1 MADTNG
7 DGRITKPWNVP
18 ASAAG
23 PAAFD
28 PKLDTLT
35 TMGSYGMVPDSKN
48 KHVVWF
54 AWQPFPGRI
63 ARLDVGD
70 NPPET
75 CITEVYEVPSTLD
88 PKVPHDK
95 TGFGPRGMDVDRNG
109 LAWTALSGSGDFARF
124 DRSKCK
130 VLNGPSIADGRHCV
144 EGWEFYPSPGPTIPN
159 TDPAIRADYHA
170 HNWVDQWNTL
180 GLGENV
186 PIANGT
192 NSDSLLALLPQT
204 GEWIVLRVPYP
215 LGFFSRGLDGRIDDP
230 DAGWRGRAMW
240 STYSTAATW
249 HIEGGKGVRPYLVKF
264 QIRPNPLATE

>member
-1 MADTNG
+1 
-7 DGRITKPWNVP
+7 
-18 ASAAG
+18 
-23 PAAFD
+23 
-28 PKLDTLT
+28 
-35 TMGSYGMVPDSKN
+35 MGSYGMVPDSKN
-48 KHVVWF
+48 PHVVWF

-88 PKVPHDK
+88 PNVPKDR

-109 LAWTALSGSGDFARF
+109 IVWTALSGSGDFARF
-124 DRSKCK
+124 DRSRCK
-130 VLNGPSIADGRHCV
+130 VLNGPTVVYGRHCV
-144 EGWEFYPSPGPTIPN
+144 EGWELYPSPGPTIPN
-159 TDPAIRADYHA
+159 TDPPIRADYHA
-170 HNWVDQWNTL
+170 HNWVDQWNAL

-192 NSDSLLALLPQT
+192 NSDSFLALLPRNK
-204 GEWIVLRVPYP
+204 EWVVLRVPYP

-230 DAGWRGRAMW
+230 NAGWRGRAVW

-249 HIEGGKGVRPYLVKF
+249 HIEGGKGIKPFLVKF
-264 QIRPNPLATE
+264 QVRPNPLAAE